1 MDLAYVD
8 QDPSNCSI
16 GRSVAVLAQPWVILI
31 LREVTRG
38 VDRFADIQARL
49 GVSRS
54 VLADRLELMITQGI
68 LEKVPYQEAGQ
79 RRRHAYALTAKGRDL
94 APVLTALGTWGDRHL
109 ADPEGPSQIAE
120 HVGCGGRVRLAYVC
134 EEGHQLDGP
143 DEVKRRPGPSARPLT
158 RA

>member
-1 MDLAYVD
+1 VEYAD

-16 GRSVAVLAQPWVILI
+16 GRSVTVLAQPWVILI
-31 LREVTRG
+31 LREVSRG

-54 VLADRLELMITQGI
+54 VLADRLELMTAQGI

-79 RRRHAYALTAKGRDL
+79 RRRHAYALTEKGRDL
-94 APVLTALGTWGDRHL
+94 SPVLTALLNWGDRYL
-109 ADPEGPSQIAE
+109 ADPEGPSSIAE
-120 HVGCGGRVRLAYVC
+120 HVGCGGRVHLAYVC
-134 EEGHQLDGP
+134 EEGHRLDGP
-143 DEVKRRPGPSARPLT
+143 EAIARRAGPSARPRT